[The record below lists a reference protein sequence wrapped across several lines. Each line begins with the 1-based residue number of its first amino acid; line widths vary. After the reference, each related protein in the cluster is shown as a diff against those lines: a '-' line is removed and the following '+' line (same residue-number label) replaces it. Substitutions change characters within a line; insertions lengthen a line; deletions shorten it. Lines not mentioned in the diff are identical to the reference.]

1 MMVAAHVWD
10 TIGAQKV
17 GFGGALITRRG
28 NAPLPVDGLPQ
39 PDIIARDLGELAE
52 QLIKLR

>member
-1 MMVAAHVWD
+1 
-10 TIGAQKV
+10 V

-39 PDIIARDLGELAE
+39 PNIVAGDLRGLAE
-52 QLIKLR
+52 QLITIR